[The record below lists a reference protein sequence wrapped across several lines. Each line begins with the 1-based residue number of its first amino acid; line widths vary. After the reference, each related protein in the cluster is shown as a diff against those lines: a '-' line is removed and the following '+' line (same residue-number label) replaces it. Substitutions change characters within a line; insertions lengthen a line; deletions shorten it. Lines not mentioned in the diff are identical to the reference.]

1 MVFLLT
7 GISVFLAPVLKVP
20 VRQAGRGRA
29 IIIIINTVRTDTG

>member
-29 IIIIINTVRTDTG
+29 IIINTDRTDTG